1 VAALTRHRRRAG
13 LSVLRLFP
21 VPRTPSTLTKP
32 SPSLVCF
39 SDRLV
44 HDVNRKAFVSAALLV
59 LLPLIAFSQEMVSA
73 EKFFAALSG
82 SFGSV
87 KDYEAAVTMVQGK
100 TTSHGKISYKSPFYL
115 RIDFDDPK
123 GQVVVFDGEKL
134 TFFSPQYEVVLEQK
148 YKKKSAA
155 QIEGLTTSQ
164 GLTLLQKSYSV
175 AYLTGPAVVPLED
188 GSREMVTKLRLTSH
202 GTTGFSQLIISV
214 KDNLIRRIEGTQV
227 NGDKIT
233 MDIAN
238 IRVNQGVPDERFK
251 YDPPAYANV
260 ISDWLFDPEE

>member
-1 VAALTRHRRRAG
+1 
-13 LSVLRLFP
+13 
-21 VPRTPSTLTKP
+21 
-32 SPSLVCF
+32 
-39 SDRLV
+39 
-44 HDVNRKAFVSAALLV
+44 
-59 LLPLIAFSQEMVSA
+59 
-73 EKFFAALSG
+73 
-82 SFGSV
+82 
-87 KDYEAAVTMVQGK
+87 
-100 TTSHGKISYKSPFYL
+100 
-115 RIDFDDPK
+115 
-123 GQVVVFDGEKL
+123 VFDGEKL

-148 YKKKSAA
+148 YKKKSAS

-164 GLTLLQKSYSV
+164 GLSLLQKNYSV
-175 AYLTGPAVVPLED
+175 AYLTGPAPVPLDD
-188 GSREMVTKLRLTSH
+188 GSREMVTKLKLSSH
-202 GTTGFSQLIISV
+202 GTTGFSQLIMSV

>member
-1 VAALTRHRRRAG
+1 M
-13 LSVLRLFP
+13 
-21 VPRTPSTLTKP
+21 
-32 SPSLVCF
+32 
-39 SDRLV
+39 
-44 HDVNRKAFVSAALLV
+44 FVSCLGFA
-59 LLPLIAFSQEMVSA
+59 QEMVSA
-73 EKFFAALSG
+73 EKFFASLSA
-82 SFGSV
+82 SFGAV
-87 KDYEAAVTMVQGK
+87 KDYEAVITMTQGK
-100 TTSHGKISYKSPFYL
+100 SVSHGKISYKTPFFM

-123 GQVVVFDGEKL
+123 GQVVVFDGETL

-148 YKKKSAA
+148 YKKKNAA
-155 QIEGLTTSQ
+155 QIESLASAQ
-164 GLTLLQKSYSV
+164 GLTLLQRNYSV
-175 AYLTGPAVVPLED
+175 AYLTGPAPVPLED
-188 GSREMVTKLRLTSH
+188 GSREMVVKLKLTAH

-214 KDNLIRRIEGTQV
+214 KDSLIRRIEGTQV

>member
-1 VAALTRHRRRAG
+1 
-13 LSVLRLFP
+13 
-21 VPRTPSTLTKP
+21 
-32 SPSLVCF
+32 
-39 SDRLV
+39 
-44 HDVNRKAFVSAALLV
+44 
-59 LLPLIAFSQEMVSA
+59 MVSA
-73 EKFFAALSG
+73 EKFFAALSS

-87 KDYEAAVTMVQGK
+87 KDYEAVITLAQGK

-155 QIEGLTTSQ
+155 QIEGLASAQ
-164 GLTLLQKSYSV
+164 GLSILQRNYSV
-175 AYLTGPAVVPLED
+175 AYLTGPAPVPLEE
-188 GSREMVTKLRLTSH
+188 GSREMVTKLKLTAH
-202 GTTGFSQLIISV
+202 GTTGFSQLILSV
-214 KDNLIRRIEGTQV
+214 KDSLVRRIEGTQI

-238 IRVNQGVPDERFK
+238 IRVDQGVPDERFK

>member
-1 VAALTRHRRRAG
+1 M
-13 LSVLRLFP
+13 S
-21 VPRTPSTLTKP
+21 
-32 SPSLVCF
+32 
-39 SDRLV
+39 
-44 HDVNRKAFVSAALLV
+44 RKAILVTFLLMLVSCLGFA
-59 LLPLIAFSQEMVSA
+59 QEMVSA
-73 EKFFAALSG
+73 EKFFASLSA
-82 SFGSV
+82 SFGAV
-87 KDYEAAVTMVQGK
+87 KDYEAVITMTQGK
-100 TTSHGKISYKSPFYL
+100 SASHGKISYKTPFFL

-123 GQVVVFDGEKL
+123 GQVVVFDGETL

-148 YKKKSAA
+148 YKKKNAA
-155 QIEGLTTSQ
+155 QIESLASAQ
-164 GLTLLQKSYSV
+164 GLTLLQRNYSV
-175 AYLTGPAVVPLED
+175 AYLTGPAPVPLED
-188 GSREMVTKLRLTSH
+188 GSREMVVKLKLTAH

-214 KDNLIRRIEGTQV
+214 KDSLIRRIEGTQV

>member
-1 VAALTRHRRRAG
+1 
-13 LSVLRLFP
+13 
-21 VPRTPSTLTKP
+21 
-32 SPSLVCF
+32 
-39 SDRLV
+39 V
-44 HDVNRKAFVSAALLV
+44 HDVSRKALVPILLLV
-59 LLPLIAFSQEMVSA
+59 LLPCAVFAQDMVSA
-73 EKFFAALSG
+73 EKFFAAMS
-82 SFGSV
+82 SAFGSV
-87 KDYEAAVTMVQGK
+87 KDYEAVVTLVQGK
-100 TTSHGKISYKSPFYL
+100 TTSHGKLSYKSPLFL

-148 YKKKSAA
+148 YKKKSAS

-164 GLTLLQKSYSV
+164 GLSLLQRNYSV
-175 AYLTGPAVVPLED
+175 AYLTGPAPVPLDD
-188 GSREMVTKLRLTSH
+188 GSREMVTKLKLSSH